1 MLIFICNILEK
12 QHPIIRPKSILRKCA
27 PQIYILFFF
36 IFIFPFNVFRK
47 VRELPKNGFFF
58 VQFFTFFCTVYTY
71 IATIPEWF
79 YFLKKMLDE
88 RKQIFLF
95 EVNELKVRKLLPK
108 TSVGVRCYMQRACV
122 ISFSF
127 EKITGYVLCTAI
139 GGQNIWNELACINLR
154 FCFSCSFE
162 QRNLKCGYIRWIPN
176 EIFEKMWVFG
186 CTSFRHCQNL
196 KLNEVEQMTTL
207 AEKERNGICRM
218 DQIFLFFFYRN

>member
-1 MLIFICNILEK
+1 
-12 QHPIIRPKSILRKCA
+12 
-27 PQIYILFFF
+27 
-36 IFIFPFNVFRK
+36 
-47 VRELPKNGFFF
+47 
-58 VQFFTFFCTVYTY
+58 
-71 IATIPEWF
+71 
-79 YFLKKMLDE
+79 MLDE

-108 TSVGVRCYMQRACV
+108 ASVVVRCYMQRACV

-139 GGQNIWNELACINLR
+139 GGQLSWNKLSCINLR

-162 QRNLKCGYIRWIPN
+162 QRNLKCGYVIGKYRMR
-176 EIFEKMWVFG
+176 FLKRCG

-207 AEKERNGICRM
+207 AEKRKKRYLQNGSKFS
-218 DQIFLFFFYRN
+218 FLFLPELIIIHYDVYTQQLFGD